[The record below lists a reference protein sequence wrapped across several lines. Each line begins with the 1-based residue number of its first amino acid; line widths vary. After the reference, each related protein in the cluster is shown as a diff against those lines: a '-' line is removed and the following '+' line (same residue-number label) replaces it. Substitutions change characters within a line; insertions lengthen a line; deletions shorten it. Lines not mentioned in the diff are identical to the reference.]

1 MVINMTMDFEH
12 LDKPY
17 FIGEIGIN
25 HNGDIQIAK
34 KLMDATFACNW
45 DCVKFQ
51 KRNPEVC
58 VPEKQKNVVRDTPWG
73 KMTYL
78 DYKYKIEFG
87 KPEYD
92 FIETYCREKPLDWTA
107 SIWDLDSLRFILNY
121 DVPFIKIP
129 SALLT
134 NLVLLKE
141 AAQSDITLI
150 VSTGMSTW
158 DEIDDSMRLIT
169 KYGAKP
175 VLMHTNSSYPTP
187 PSELNLNLIPVL
199 KKRYDCVIGYSGHEF
214 DLEPTVIA
222 VALGAQV
229 IERHIT
235 LSHDLWGTD
244 QKSSLEVHAM
254 DLLKKRANDVWTML
268 GSSEKTVTPSELP
281 IREKLRI
288 Y

>member
-1 MVINMTMDFEH
+1 MKTDFED

-25 HNGDIQIAK
+25 HNGDMQIAK
-34 KLMDATFACNW
+34 KLMDAAFACNW

-51 KRNPEVC
+51 KRNPDIC
-58 VPEKQKNVVRDTPWG
+58 VPEKQKNILRDTPWG

-78 DYKYKIEFG
+78 EYKYKVEFG
-87 KPEYD
+87 KKEFDYID
-92 FIETYCREKPLDWTA
+92 TYCKEKPLDWSA
-107 SIWDLDSLRFILNY
+107 SVWDHDSLHFLLDY

-129 SALLT
+129 SAMLT
-134 NLVLLKE
+134 NLELLKE
-141 AAQSDITLI
+141 AAKTGITLI
-150 VSTGMSTW
+150 VSTGMSTL
-158 DEIDDSMRLIT
+158 DEIDAAMNLIT
-169 KYGAKP
+169 KYGSRP
-175 VLMHTNSSYPTP
+175 ILMHTNSSYPTP
-187 PSELNLNLIPVL
+187 VSELNLNLIPVL
-199 KKRYDCVIGYSGHEF
+199 KKRYDCTIGYSGHEY

-222 VALGAQV
+222 VALGAKV

-254 DLLKKRANDVWTML
+254 DLLKKRANDISKML
-268 GSSEKTVTPSELP
+268 GSSTKEVTPSEVP

-288 Y
+288 Q

>member
-1 MVINMTMDFEH
+1 MDFEN
-12 LDKPY
+12 LESPY

-25 HNGDIQIAK
+25 HNGDLQIAK
-34 KLMDATFACNW
+34 KLMDAVFACGW

-51 KRNPEVC
+51 KRNPDVC
-58 VPEKQKNVVRDTPWG
+58 VPEKQKNVIRDTPWG

-78 DYKYKIEFG
+78 DYKYKVEFG
-87 KPEYD
+87 KTEYD
-92 FIETYCREKPLDWTA
+92 YINKYCKEKPLNWTT
-107 SIWDLDSLRFILNY
+107 SVWDLDSLQFTINY

-134 NLVLLKE
+134 NLELLKE
-141 AAQSDITLI
+141 AAQTDIPLI
-150 VSTGMSTW
+150 VSTGMSTFE
-158 DEIDDSMRLIT
+158 EIDTAINLIT
-169 KYGAKP
+169 KHGAKP

-187 PSELNLNLIPVL
+187 NSELNLNLIPVL
-199 KKRYDCVIGYSGHEF
+199 KKRYDCIIGYSGHEY

-235 LSHDLWGTD
+235 ISHNLWGTD

-254 DLLKKRANDVWTML
+254 DLLKKRANEIWNML
-268 GSSEKTVTPSELP
+268 GSSDKVVTPSEIP

-288 Y
+288 S